1 MGQRLATR
9 DDKRQEVFIVQPS
22 NKYYLD
28 NPLIHRERRLS
39 KATSAWVRSFACD
52 DMKPL
57 IICRGPIRKEA
68 MDVFDEMGIHGYGIL
83 LSEKDSITYT
93 SALAPELRKLTDP
106 DRVHRVPDYTGAT
119 KEERVQRIRQIIQIA
134 KQNGY
139 NSIFAG
145 YGFMA
150 EDEEMVR
157 SMEEAGLKFIGP
169 CSHTVRAAGLKDEAK
184 RTALNVGVSTTPGVD
199 NLTALTLLAK
209 YPTEADLLKVAE
221 QQSLPLD
228 QNKFNAGKTLEDKA
242 DVVLLASYK
251 KGVDLF
257 SIEELGVELKKQLL
271 KVFAENRNNRFR
283 LKAISGGG
291 GKGQRIMAAP
301 NSYSGSPEQ
310 QVEQAA
316 ANGPALLR
324 EILAEVKCNGV
335 GDNKNVLI
343 ELNIETTRHQEIQ
356 VIGNGDWCIT
366 LGGRD
371 CSLQMHE
378 QKLLEVSVTVEE
390 LTAAVAEAQAA
401 GREEE
406 ARTLACDL
414 DILEKME
421 NEAARFG
428 QAVKL
433 DSVSTFE
440 CIVDGERH
448 FFMEMNTRIQVEH
461 RVTELCYKMKFVN
474 PDNANDYFVVE
485 SLVEAMV
492 LLARHNKRLPKP
504 ERLPREHAS
513 VEARMNATNQALQ
526 PHAGGVIEYWS
537 NAIEGEIRD
546 DQGISMHNPDTDVFM
561 KYHLAG
567 AYDSNIALLLT
578 TGKNRL
584 DSYQRLA
591 EILRRTELRGK
602 DLATNLEFHYGLV
615 NWFIG
620 QNINARPTTRF
631 IVPYLTAVGRLK
643 ETTSQIDLNFAYAQI
658 RAQHTKNAGEH
669 AKAYAAVLDRKQS
682 LILRPIDELF
692 AQPHL
697 LAGWLSLNRHNFT
710 QRDGRIEWLCNP
722 IEVLAELYHYLHMDF
737 EQGKPAAY
745 MIWDHDNE
753 LLQKALAFYAALKQ
767 KLGVT
772 DYADLQKALS
782 GARPAAID
790 AAQWDAAIAAHAGYQ
805 AGAELL
811 SILPMVALDTQF
823 FELKVNDDLT
833 ITIPAE
839 LLDKALQEKMAKV
852 LVPPPMAKSDEIL
865 AVSGGMFYAREAPG
879 MDSFVKE
886 GSHFQQGQPLY
897 IVEVMKMFNK
907 VYAPFAGT
915 IEKVMID
922 TDGVII
928 KKGQPLFKIT
938 PDEQI
943 VIETPEEIA
952 ERKRARTA
960 ACLAK
965 LI

>member
-1 MGQRLATR
+1 
-9 DDKRQEVFIVQPS
+9 
-22 NKYYLD
+22 
-28 NPLIHRERRLS
+28 
-39 KATSAWVRSFACD
+39 
-52 DMKPL
+52 
-57 IICRGPIRKEA
+57 
-68 MDVFDEMGIHGYGIL
+68 
-83 LSEKDSITYT
+83 
-93 SALAPELRKLTDP
+93 
-106 DRVHRVPDYTGAT
+106 
-119 KEERVQRIRQIIQIA
+119 
-134 KQNGY
+134 
-139 NSIFAG
+139 
-145 YGFMA
+145 
-150 EDEEMVR
+150 
-157 SMEEAGLKFIGP
+157 
-169 CSHTVRAAGLKDEAK
+169 
-184 RTALNVGVSTTPGVD
+184 
-199 NLTALTLLAK
+199 
-209 YPTEADLLKVAE
+209 
-221 QQSLPLD
+221 
-228 QNKFNAGKTLEDKA
+228 
-242 DVVLLASYK
+242 
-251 KGVDLF
+251 
-257 SIEELGVELKKQLL
+257 
-271 KVFAENRNNRFR
+271 
-283 LKAISGGG
+283 
-291 GKGQRIMAAP
+291 
-301 NSYSGSPEQ
+301 
-310 QVEQAA
+310 
-316 ANGPALLR
+316 
-324 EILAEVKCNGV
+324 
-335 GDNKNVLI
+335 
-343 ELNIETTRHQEIQ
+343 
-356 VIGNGDWCIT
+356 
-366 LGGRD
+366 
-371 CSLQMHE
+371 
-378 QKLLEVSVTVEE
+378 
-390 LTAAVAEAQAA
+390 
-401 GREEE
+401 
-406 ARTLACDL
+406 
-414 DILEKME
+414 
-421 NEAARFG
+421 
-428 QAVKL
+428 
-433 DSVSTFE
+433 
-440 CIVDGERH
+440 
-448 FFMEMNTRIQVEH
+448 
-461 RVTELCYKMKFVN
+461 
-474 PDNANDYFVVE
+474 
-485 SLVEAMV
+485 
-492 LLARHNKRLPKP
+492 
-504 ERLPREHAS
+504 
-513 VEARMNATNQALQ
+513 
-526 PHAGGVIEYWS
+526 
-537 NAIEGEIRD
+537 
-546 DQGISMHNPDTDVFM
+546 M

-584 DSYQRLA
+584 DSYQRHA

-658 RAQHTKNAGEH
+658 RAQHTKSAGEH

>member
-658 RAQHTKNAGEH
+658 RAQHTKSAGEH

-833 ITIPAE
+833 ITIPDE